1 MPTGGSRTVK
11 VRFDGDSKGLD
22 QAAGKGSSA
31 LSKFGNVAKKTA
43 AVFAV
48 GLAVAAGATAKAVK
62 AASDLNETMSKTSVV
77 FGKST
82 DKVVEWSNLAADAL
96 GQSQQAALD
105 GASTFALYG
114 KQAKFSG
121 DKLADFS
128 ISMSELAS
136 DMASFS
142 NTSPEEAIAA
152 IGSAFRGESDPI
164 EKYGVLINEAR
175 LKDVA
180 FRKGLIKTK
189 SAALD
194 PQTRVLAV
202 QAALF
207 EQLGKKGSG
216 TIGDFA
222 RTSEGLAN
230 QQRILGANFK
240 NLQASIGAAFLPV
253 VQQLVTELNQKLIP
267 ALNVLWATHGP
278 RITAFI
284 QHFGSEVIKAGANLK
299 NVDFAAAFD
308 KIKAAIDK
316 AGPALDK
323 LKSSGGSSL
332 SDSLKVTGVVT
343 KFLAEHIDLLAKAL
357 PFLVAGLIAYKSAQA
372 LAHVAALVALPT
384 KIAEVVVNRQLVKSN
399 RQLVAARAAATTST
413 VASTGATVANTA
425 AESTGVLT
433 RARSVV
439 GMVAQRVAMVAV
451 RTATLVWVAAQWLLN
466 VALTANPIGLIIV
479 AIAALIAIIVIIATK
494 TTWFQTAWQ
503 FMVKA
508 VAAAWNWLW
517 KNVVKPVI
525 DFMVGYFKFLI
536 SIVMW
541 AKDKVVAGFKAWMT
555 VIATVIDWFKRLGQ
569 RVLSDVGK
577 LISFLIG
584 LPGKIKTAFVN
595 LATIISAPFKTAF
608 NRIAD
613 LWNGTVGKLSF
624 SVPGWVPGL
633 GGKSFSLPKLPHL
646 DTGGFVRSDGL
657 AVIHRGETVVP
668 AETSPLGAGGGWP
681 DTIVLEIDLG
691 DGVTERI
698 EAKLDQH
705 ERGKARTYRQTGGR
719 RPGFGST
726 AGAMA

>member
-11 VRFDGDSKGLD
+11 VKFDGDQRGLD
-22 QAAGKGSSA
+22 QAASKGSSA
-31 LSKFGNVAKKTA
+31 LSKFGSAAKKAT

-62 AASDLNETMSKTSVV
+62 AASDLNETMSKSQVV

-82 DKVVEWSNLAADAL
+82 DKVVEWSNLAADSL

-105 GASTFALYG
+105 GAATFALYG
-114 KQAKFSG
+114 KQAKFGG

-175 LKDVA
+175 LKDIA

-189 SAALD
+189 SSALD

-222 RTSEGLAN
+222 RTSSGLAN
-230 QQRILGANFK
+230 QQRILSANFR
-240 NLQASIGAAFLPV
+240 NLQASIGTAFLPV
-253 VQQLVTELNQKLIP
+253 VQQLVTEINTKLIP
-267 ALNVLWATHGP
+267 ALNELWATHGP
-278 RITAFI
+278 KISAFI
-284 QHFGSEVIKAGANLK
+284 QHFGSQVIAAGANLK
-299 NVDFAAAFD
+299 NVDFAAIFD
-308 KIKAAIDK
+308 KLKAAIDR
-316 AGPALDK
+316 AAPALDK
-323 LKSSGGSSL
+323 LKTSGGSQL
-332 SDSLKVTGVVT
+332 SDTIKVTGVVMR
-343 KFLAEHIDLLAKAL
+343 FLADHIDLLAKAL
-357 PFLVAGLIAYKSAQA
+357 PFLIAALVAYKSAQA

-384 KIAEVVVNRQLVKSN
+384 KIAEVVVNRQLIKSN
-399 RQLVAARAAATTST
+399 RALVAARAAN
-413 VASTGATVANTA
+413 TGATVANTT
-425 AESTGVLT
+425 AENVGVVT

-466 VALTANPIGLIIV
+466 VALTANPIGLVIV

-494 TTWFQTAWQ
+494 TTWFQTAWKA
-503 FMVKA
+503 MVKA
-508 VAAAWNWLW
+508 VGIAWDWI
-517 KNVVKPVI
+517 KARVI
-525 DFMVGYFKFLI
+525 E
-536 SIVMW
+536 
-541 AKDKVVAGFKAWMT
+541 GFKAWMAI
-555 VIATVIDWFKRLGQ
+555 IALVIDWFKRLGA
-569 RVLSDVGK
+569 RIMSDVGK
-577 LISFLIG
+577 VISFIIG
-584 LPGKIKTAFVN
+584 LPGRIKSAFAN
-595 LATIISAPFKTAF
+595 LAEIISAPFKAAF

-657 AVIHRGETVVP
+657 AVIHKGETVMP
-668 AETSPLGAGGGWP
+668 AQTSPLDSGAGWP
-681 DTIVLEIDLG
+681 DTVVFEIDLG

-705 ERGKARTYRQTGGR
+705 DRNGRRVYRQTRGR
-719 RPGFGST
+719 RPGFAAT
-726 AGAMA
+726 GAAA

>member
-207 EQLGKKGSG
+207 EQLGKKVYLTPAG
-216 TIGDFA
+216 TDMLRYSRAIIELF
-222 RTSEGLAN
+222 R
-230 QQRILGANFK
+230 
-240 NLQASIGAAFLPV
+240 QAGEAMAAHQGV
-253 VQQLVTELNQKLIP
+253 
-267 ALNVLWATHGP
+267 
-278 RITAFI
+278 
-284 QHFGSEVIKAGANLK
+284 
-299 NVDFAAAFD
+299 
-308 KIKAAIDK
+308 
-316 AGPALDK
+316 
-323 LKSSGGSSL
+323 SGG
-332 SDSLKVTGVVT
+332 T
-343 KFLAEHIDLLAKAL
+343 
-357 PFLVAGLIAYKSAQA
+357 
-372 LAHVAALVALPT
+372 
-384 KIAEVVVNRQLVKSN
+384 
-399 RQLVAARAAATTST
+399 
-413 VASTGATVANTA
+413 
-425 AESTGVLT
+425 
-433 RARSVV
+433 
-439 GMVAQRVAMVAV
+439 
-451 RTATLVWVAAQWLLN
+451 LN
-466 VALTANPIGLIIV
+466 VAV
-479 AIAALIAIIVIIATK
+479 
-494 TTWFQTAWQ
+494 
-503 FMVKA
+503 
-508 VAAAWNWLW
+508 
-517 KNVVKPVI
+517 
-525 DFMVGYFKFLI
+525 
-536 SIVMW
+536 
-541 AKDKVVAGFKAWMT
+541 
-555 VIATVIDWFKRLGQ
+555 
-569 RVLSDVGK
+569 
-577 LISFLIG
+577 
-584 LPGKIKTAFVN
+584 
-595 LATIISAPFKTAF
+595 ISAGDYFFPQLLAEFSRHAPGVKLNLGVF
-608 NRIAD
+608 NREQ
-613 LWNGTVGKLSF
+613 LL
-624 SVPGWVPGL
+624 
-633 GGKSFSLPKLPHL
+633 
-646 DTGGFVRSDGL
+646 
-657 AVIHRGETVVP
+657 
-668 AETSPLGAGGGWP
+668 
-681 DTIVLEIDLG
+681 
-691 DGVTERI
+691 
-698 EAKLDQH
+698 Q
-705 ERGKARTYRQTGGR
+705 
-719 RPGFGST
+719 
-726 AGAMA
+726 